1 MIEKLSR
8 IQAELK
14 APKSQRNNFG
24 NYNYRSCE
32 DILEAVKPLL
42 AREGLVLTITDS
54 IEMVGN
60 RYYVKATATV
70 TDGEK
75 NFTTTAFAREA
86 ENKKGQ
92 DESQI
97 TGSSSSYARKYALN
111 GLFCIDDTRDA
122 DTMDNTEKPKA
133 APKAKAKEAPK
144 APRKVDSLRAIAAAA
159 KEIGVTNDDI
169 KEVMRR
175 HYNKE
180 TSNELTD
187 AQAAEMEKNF
197 VGWVAEVKDDD
208 EKLMEDIDIPL

>member
-1 MIEKLSR
+1 MIAKLSR

-75 NFTTTAFAREA
+75 SISTTAYAREA
-86 ENKKGQ
+86 DGRKGM
-92 DESQI
+92 DESQV
-97 TGSSSSYARKYALN
+97 TGSSSSYSRKYALN
-111 GLFCIDDTRDA
+111 GLFCIDDTKDA
-122 DTMDNTEKPKA
+122 DTMDNTEKPK
-133 APKAKAKEAPK
+133 KAKEKSNIADALK
-144 APRKVDSLRAIAAAA
+144 KIAERA
-159 KEIGVTNDDI
+159 KKQGLSTDDMREIM
-169 KEVMRR
+169 KRQ
-175 HYNKE
+175 YNKE
-180 TSNELTD
+180 TSKELTESEIAD
-187 AQAAEMEKNF
+187 LAAHFIDYAKELI
-197 VGWVAEVKDDD
+197 AD
-208 EKLMEDIDIPL
+208 EAALMGGIDNE

>member
-75 NFTTTAFAREA
+75 SISTTAYAREA
-86 ENKKGQ
+86 DGRKGM
-92 DESQI
+92 DESQV
-97 TGSSSSYARKYALN
+97 TGSSSSYSRKYALN
-111 GLFCIDDTRDA
+111 GLFCIDDTKDA

-133 APKAKAKEAPK
+133 APKAKAKAETGNK
-144 APRKVDSLRAIAAAA
+144 DMLIHSISTMA
-159 KEIGVTNDDI
+159 KELGANSDDL

-175 HYNKE
+175 HFDK
-180 TSNELTD
+180 TASAELTYD
-187 AQAAEMEKNF
+187 EALEMKKHF
-197 VGWVAEVKDDD
+197 VAWVAEVKDDD
-208 EKLMEDIDIPL
+208 AALMEDIPL

>member
-75 NFTTTAFAREA
+75 SISTTAYAREA
-86 ENKKGQ
+86 DGRKGM
-92 DESQI
+92 DESQV
-97 TGSSSSYARKYALN
+97 TGSSSSYSRKYALN
-111 GLFCIDDTRDA
+111 GLFCIDDTKDA
-122 DTMDNTEKPKA
+122 DTMDNTEKQKA
-133 APKAKAKEAPK
+133 APKAKTKEAPK

-187 AQAAEMEKNF
+187 IEAAEMEQNF
-197 VGWVAEVKDDD
+197 VAWVAEVKDDD
-208 EKLMEDIDIPL
+208 AALMEDIPL

>member
-133 APKAKAKEAPK
+133 APKA
-144 APRKVDSLRAIAAAA
+144 PRKADSLRAIAAAA
-159 KEIGVTNDDI
+159 KELGATPDDL

-175 HYNKE
+175 HYNKAS
-180 TSNELTD
+180 SNELTD
-187 AQAAEMEKNF
+187 AEAADMEKNF
-197 VGWVAEVKDDD
+197 VSYVAEVKDDD
-208 EKLMEDIDIPL
+208 AKLMDM

>member
-42 AREGLVLTITDS
+42 SREGLVLTITDS

-75 NFTTTAFAREA
+75 SISTTAYAREA
-86 ENKKGQ
+86 DGRKGM
-92 DESQI
+92 DESQV

-111 GLFCIDDTRDA
+111 GLFCIDDTKDA

-133 APKAKAKEAPK
+133 APKAKAKEEPK
-144 APRKVDSLRAIAAAA
+144 APRKVDRLRTIAAAA

-175 HYNKE
+175 HYNK
-180 TSNELTD
+180 SASSELTD
-187 AQAAEMEKNF
+187 SEAAEMEKNF
-197 VGWVAEVKDDD
+197 VAWVAEVKDDD
-208 EKLMEDIDIPL
+208 SKLMEGIE